1 MSLTNEDRNVL
12 KQLHLDKAHAC
23 LTDGEQLLGM
33 GSVSAA
39 ANRFYYAVFHAIHAL
54 FVTQGIQSK
63 SHNGTIAQFNQH
75 FVKTGI
81 IEPKFSH
88 FVAVMENMREKA
100 DYDVIYDVTREDLE
114 ALRPV
119 AYELIQKIEQLL
131 KECTY
136 QGSK

>member
-1 MSLTNEDRNVL
+1 MSLTNEDRKVL
-12 KQLHLDKAHAC
+12 TQLHLDKAHAC
-23 LTDGEQLLGM
+23 LLDGEQLLKM

-54 FVTQGIQSK
+54 FVANGIQTK
-63 SHNGTIAQFNQH
+63 SHHGTNMQFHQH
-75 FVKTGI
+75 FIKTGI
-81 IEPKFSH
+81 IEQKFGH

-114 ALRPV
+114 ALKPD

-131 KECTY
+131 KE
-136 QGSK
+136 Q